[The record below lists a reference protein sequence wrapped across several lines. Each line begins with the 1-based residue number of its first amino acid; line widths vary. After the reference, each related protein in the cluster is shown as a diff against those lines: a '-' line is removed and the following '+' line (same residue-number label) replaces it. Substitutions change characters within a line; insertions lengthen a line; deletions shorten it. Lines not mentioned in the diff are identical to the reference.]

1 MTYLIDTDFVVD
13 YLKGKPESVKV
24 LTSLINEGLAIS
36 IITYGEIYEGIYFGR
51 DPKSQERGF
60 LQFLRGVGVL
70 LLNRAVMKNF
80 ALIRGNLRK
89 KGEIIGDP
97 DIMIAATASENE
109 LILLTR
115 NKKDFQK
122 IAGLELF
129 SVASSANSH

>member
-13 YLKGKPESVKV
+13 YLKGKPESIE
-24 LTSLINEGLAIS
+24 LLASLMNRGLAVS

-51 DPKSQERGF
+51 YPKSQERGF
-60 LQFLRGVGVL
+60 LQFLRGVDVL
-70 LLNRAVMKNF
+70 MLNRAVMKNF
-80 ALIRGNLRK
+80 ARIRGNLRK

-97 DIMIAATASENE
+97 DIMIAATASENN

-122 IAGLELF
+122 IEGLELF
-129 SVASSANSH
+129 